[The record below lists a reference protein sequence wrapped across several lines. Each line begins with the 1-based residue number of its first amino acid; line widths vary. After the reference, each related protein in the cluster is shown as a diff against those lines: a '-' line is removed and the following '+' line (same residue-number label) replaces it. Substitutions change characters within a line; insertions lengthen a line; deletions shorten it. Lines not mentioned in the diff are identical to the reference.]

1 MVPSPVDQER
11 SLVVVKGTGMHES
24 LFKEKAD
31 LVMSDG
37 GVMRDAIVY
46 DQEMQVTLQ
55 TLLVI
60 FQLVVSAVEE
70 EECLQIIVLEVNLL

>member
-1 MVPSPVDQER
+1 
-11 SLVVVKGTGMHES
+11 
-24 LFKEKAD
+24 
-31 LVMSDG
+31 
-37 GVMRDAIVY
+37 MRDAVVY